1 MRCGSWTKDLG
12 HELDMYDLLS
22 CCRDSTAIKLAL
34 LLQPCW
40 PYKLKQFNKML
51 QLTGHATGRCN
62 SQHEEDWDAARQVYW
77 PGQKLMMMMHSTASA
92 HEARI
97 CTIYNFVPRDGAT
110 CLASAKRSMINP
122 CWLQLD
128 DSTSSTHTHTHTN
141 SFIYLQIHFRRPK
154 CSLIL
159 WQPTSPPPPVC
170 LLGKQLFLFCDLVGC
185 ARCPLLLLFPWWLM
199 SEISELKVVATLLI
213 AKWLRQRTWTNSGPE
228 QQPATIT
235 NALPP

>member
-1 MRCGSWTKDLG
+1 
-12 HELDMYDLLS
+12 MYDLLS
-22 CCRDSTAIKLAL
+22 CCRDSMAIKLA

-51 QLTGHATGRCN
+51 QLAGHATGRCN
-62 SQHEEDWDAARQVYW
+62 SQHEQSRRRGQTSLLAWPKTNDDDAQHNTER
-77 PGQKLMMMMHSTASA
+77 A

-128 DSTSSTHTHTHTN
+128 DSTSFTHTN

-159 WQPTSPPPPVC
+159 WQPDLPPPPPVC

-185 ARCPLLLLFPWWLM
+185 ARCSLLLLFP
-199 SEISELKVVATLLI
+199 
-213 AKWLRQRTWTNSGPE
+213 
-228 QQPATIT
+228 
-235 NALPP
+235 

>member
-1 MRCGSWTKDLG
+1 
-12 HELDMYDLLS
+12 MYDLLS

-62 SQHEEDWDAARQVYW
+62 STRGRLRRGQTSLLAWPKTNDDDAQ
-77 PGQKLMMMMHSTASA
+77 HSTASA

-128 DSTSSTHTHTHTN
+128 DSTSSTHTHTRTRTASFICRYISGAQNAASSCGSPPLPLPLCAFWANN
-141 SFIYLQIHFRRPK
+141 SFCFVIWWVVLA
-154 CSLIL
+154 
-159 WQPTSPPPPVC
+159 
-170 LLGKQLFLFCDLVGC
+170 
-185 ARCPLLLLFPWWLM
+185 ARCCCCFLDD
-199 SEISELKVVATLLI
+199 
-213 AKWLRQRTWTNSGPE
+213 
-228 QQPATIT
+228 
-235 NALPP
+235 

>member
-1 MRCGSWTKDLG
+1 
-12 HELDMYDLLS
+12 
-22 CCRDSTAIKLAL
+22 
-34 LLQPCW
+34 
-40 PYKLKQFNKML
+40 ML

-77 PGQKLMMMMHSTASA
+77 PGQKLMMMMHHSTAQRA
-92 HEARI
+92 HTRHAFALFIISCHGMGQHVWR
-97 CTIYNFVPRDGAT
+97 VPKDQWSI
-110 CLASAKRSMINP
+110 LAG
-122 CWLQLD
+122 
-128 DSTSSTHTHTHTN
+128 SSLMTLLAPLTHTN